1 MNIAGKLKVYEYKGT
16 VRDCS
21 LVKDDMIK
29 VLGKNRAEMLIWALD
44 QFDYF
49 VIPSNDLNKGRYILV
64 DRGNLSYMEDDF
76 FVTINEL
83 RNDTINAIKYY
94 IAQNYIDRSRGLEI
108 IENIA

>member
-1 MNIAGKLKVYEYKGT
+1 MNIAGKLKAYEYKGT

-29 VLGKNRAEMLIWALD
+29 VLGKKRAEMLMWALD

-49 VIPSNDLNKGRYILV
+49 VIPSTDLNKGRYILV

-76 FVTINEL
+76 FATINKL
-83 RNDTINAIKYY
+83 RDNTVNAIKYY
-94 IAQNYIDRSRGLEI
+94 IAQNYIERSRGLEM
-108 IENIA
+108 IEGIA